1 MERFEIATGA
11 ILTQNTSF
19 TSVTES
25 LIRLQR
31 LRDRLGLNDSR
42 GYRGFTPKDFLK
54 LPIKK
59 IISAITPARYPNR
72 KAEYLIT
79 LAEFFIKLKQEIPKR
94 EDLLS
99 LRGVGEETADTILLY
114 GFGQAEFVIDAYT
127 KRILSAVNHPP
138 KNYQEAKMIFEKSLL
153 PAFPDFA
160 ERVRVYQE
168 YHALLVEHAK
178 YYYSRKIDGE
188 YGRNASKNKC
198 FLQNL
203 K

>member
-1 MERFEIATGA
+1 MGA
-11 ILTQNTSF
+11 ILTQNTTF

-31 LRDRLGLNDSR
+31 LGDGLGLSYSK
-42 GYRGFTPKDFLK
+42 GYRGFTSKDFLK
-54 LPIKK
+54 FPIKK

-79 LAEFFIKLKQEIPKR
+79 LAEFFIKLKQRIPKR
-94 EDLLS
+94 EELLS

-127 KRILSAVNHPP
+127 KRILSALDHPP
-138 KNYQEAKMIFEKSLL
+138 KNYQEAKFIFEEALL
-153 PAFPDFA
+153 PAFPDFT

-178 YYYSRKIDGE
+178 HYYSRKVDGK
-188 YGRNASKNKC
+188 YGRNTSKNKC